1 MRPGEHSKARRK
13 SQVGAAAALLAVCLS
28 GAVLATPADE
38 PPFDATADT
47 VFDIIRTSDE
57 TQFFC
62 LSDEGRAVRQM
73 WDKRID
79 GESDLNVFHFT
90 AHFRD
95 GPPIDIILNPEF
107 GTPEAA
113 RTEAERY
120 TRALGQLPPV
130 FRQGLRQLGI
140 HKGNKSFHGGAGK
153 VFLYSETVDLRISQD
168 HLEESLLHEAVHASL
183 DAPYGDSQAW
193 RDAQSAD
200 GAFVTRYAASS
211 PEREDLAESALFAYG
226 LLRHPGR
233 IPPVDSA
240 VIARQI
246 PARIAVIA
254 EILNAAPDLP
264 APPPPPEDCR

>member
-28 GAVLATPADE
+28 GSVLAAPADE

-47 VFDIIRTSDE
+47 VFDIIQTSDE
-57 TQFFC
+57 TQFLC

-79 GESDLNVFHFT
+79 GESDLNVFLFT

-120 TRALGQLPPV
+120 TRALGQLPPSSGRGCASWGSTRGTRA
-130 FRQGLRQLGI
+130 FM
-140 HKGNKSFHGGAGK
+140 AG
-153 VFLYSETVDLRISQD
+153 
-168 HLEESLLHEAVHASL
+168 
-183 DAPYGDSQAW
+183 
-193 RDAQSAD
+193 
-200 GAFVTRYAASS
+200 
-211 PEREDLAESALFAYG
+211 
-226 LLRHPGR
+226 
-233 IPPVDSA
+233 
-240 VIARQI
+240 
-246 PARIAVIA
+246 PARSSSIPKPSICGSARITWR
-254 EILNAAPDLP
+254 NRCCTRRFMPRSMRPTGTRRPGGTRRRPTAPS
-264 APPPPPEDCR
+264 